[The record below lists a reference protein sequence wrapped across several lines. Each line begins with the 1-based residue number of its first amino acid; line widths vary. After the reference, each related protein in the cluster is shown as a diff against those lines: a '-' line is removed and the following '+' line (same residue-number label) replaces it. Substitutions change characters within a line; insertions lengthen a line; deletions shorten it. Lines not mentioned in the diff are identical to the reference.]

1 MDTQNFTAKL
11 PAQVRKLGYYIDGAA
26 REAGDRKTLVREA
39 PGYRSEPQSHEGN
52 QSRCSAGWS
61 PMGTCRA
68 SMSPPRFPPVSP
80 PRFDA

>member
-39 PGYRSEPQSHEGN
+39 PGYLV
-52 QSRCSAGWS
+52 
-61 PMGTCRA
+61 
-68 SMSPPRFPPVSP
+68 PVSEVALCTRQDLVTVGLQRKIVRDRLAHTADQRP
-80 PRFDA
+80 LA